1 LVFVPLEL
9 ARELVRL
16 CLGERPREACGALV
30 GRRTAHGFRLHGLRP
45 GPNLHPRPH
54 GGFELDPG
62 AVLAAEHE
70 ARAAGLERIGFFHSH
85 PAGPPTPSRADR
97 EGAWP
102 AELALIVGLDSSGRI
117 RTRAYRT
124 SRDGWHALAFVPIH
138 GGSGKGFA

>member
-1 LVFVPLEL
+1 VFVPQEL

-16 CLGERPREACGALV
+16 SHAERPREACGVLV
-30 GRRTAHGFRLHGLRP
+30 GRRTARGFRLHALHP

-54 GGFELDPG
+54 EGFELDPG
-62 AVLAAEHE
+62 AVVAAERE

-102 AELALIVGLDSSGRI
+102 AELALIVGRDSSGRI
-117 RTRAYRT
+117 RTCAYRT
-124 SRDGWHALAFVPIH
+124 QPEGWHALTLVPLR
-138 GGSGKGFA
+138 GGSGKRFA